1 MPLIK
6 DRHFLVTGGSGYL
19 GAEFIETLLSNGA
32 FVTSLAS
39 LKMPINH
46 PRLHSIQWR
55 LEGGTKELSKLI
67 MNQNF
72 PAPEALFHLAHSWKN
87 LVNDNGEQ
95 INLVGSIA
103 LYEWAKNNK
112 IRFVFASSVSSREGA
127 LNHYGKIK
135 YQAEQLME
143 FPIAVVARIGLVYG
157 GKQTSQW
164 GLLCKLVGKTR
175 LLPMVD
181 PWVRVQ
187 PIHISEVVNGLIT
200 IGVGENISRKVY
212 VLASNKDMAF
222 GEFLC
227 KISEQLY
234 SRKLVVVPVSG
245 GAILLL
251 LNLIPNC
258 LLNTAAIKDRVLGL
272 MGIKKIDN
280 REDLIELDLNISDVT
295 LESNKKTPSL
305 EIRREA
311 HLLMGSIL
319 KKSPSTDSIDRYQKA
334 IELFHYNKP
343 YKFPFWVANS
353 SLARLIE
360 PLPWGIESNANATE
374 LLARFNL
381 ALAILESGEG
391 ASLIYN
397 YKSNKSNRLSCLK
410 VCLIEAIAF
419 PFRWLYWK
427 IW

>member
-6 DRHFLVTGGSGYL
+6 GKHFLVTGGSGYL
-19 GAEFIETLLSNGA
+19 GAEFIETLLSREA
-32 FVTSLAS
+32 FVTLLTTSEML
-39 LKMPINH
+39 IQN

-55 LEGGTKELSKLI
+55 LEGGSKELSELI
-67 MNQNF
+67 LNRNF
-72 PAPEALFHLAHSWKN
+72 PAPEALFHLAHSWIN
-87 LVNDNGEQ
+87 PVNDSGEQ

-112 IRFVFASSVSSREGA
+112 IRFIFASSASSREGA

-143 FPIAVVARIGLVYG
+143 FPNAVVARIGLVYG

-187 PIHISEVVNGLIT
+187 PIHIGEVVDGLIT
-200 IGVGENISRKVY
+200 IGVGENISHKVY

-234 SRKLVVVPVSG
+234 SRKLIVVPVPG
-245 GAILLL
+245 RAILLL
-251 LNLIPNC
+251 LDLIPNFF
-258 LLNTAAIKDRVLGL
+258 LNTAAIKDRVLGL
-272 MGIKKIDN
+272 MGIKRIDN
-280 REDLIELDLNISDVT
+280 HIDLVELNLKIGEVKI
-295 LESNKKTPSL
+295 ESNKQARSL
-305 EIRREA
+305 DIRREA
-311 HLLMGSIL
+311 HLIMEGIL

-334 IELFHYNKP
+334 IELFYYNKP
-343 YKFPFWVANS
+343 YNFPFWVVNS

-360 PLPWGIESNANATE
+360 PLPWGVESNAKATE

-427 IW
+427 IC